1 MTAQTVH
8 KPLPAI
14 LRGVAG
20 TLDFVTKASSVLSA
34 MALAAILILTLKEVA
49 MRYFFNAPTTWA
61 NDVNQWFFALVV
73 MLIVPEIARTN
84 GHIAISVLV
93 DRMPH
98 RKRDVAMRVIAVL
111 SCLMCLAAFYISGNE
126 TWRQF
131 TSGITTMWVS
141 PIPKWWISIVIPF
154 GFLLS
159 ALQFLRLGVLPKT
172 EHKD

>member
-1 MTAQTVH
+1 MTARTSH

-14 LRGVAG
+14 LKGVAG
-20 TLDFVTKASSVLSA
+20 TLDFVTRASGVLSA
-34 MALAAILILTLKEVA
+34 MALAAILVLTLKEVA
-49 MRYFFNAPTTWA
+49 MRYFFNSPTTWA
-61 NDVNQWFFALVV
+61 GDLNQWFFALVV

-93 DRMPH
+93 DRLPH
-98 RKRDVAMRVIAVL
+98 RKKDVAMRVIAVL
-111 SCLMCLAAFYISGNE
+111 SFFMCLAAFYISGME

-154 GFLLS
+154 GFFLS
-159 ALQFLRLGVLPKT
+159 ALQFLRLGIMPRT
-172 EHKD
+172 EHRD